1 MEGLGLV
8 PGRVTAFDA
17 AAGLPVPH
25 IGWNDLLQRCAA
37 RPGAAPAGALA
48 CGRRP
53 GAPAPG
59 MAPQAL
65 SETEQAPLCGDAA
78 CRRQIRNTHRSARCP
93 ARAARKASRLLEPV
107 GDRRVYFVHT
117 FRALPEPATRTGCSP
132 RPSTA
137 ASLCPRSSAARCCPA
152 AACPVQ
158 AAVGRRAAGACH
170 DAAKRQG

>member
-37 RPGAAPAGALA
+37 RPGAPPAGALA

-117 FRALPEPATRTGCSP
+117 FRALPEPANADWVLATTEYGGEFV
-132 RPSTA
+132 
-137 ASLCPRSSAARCCPA
+137 SAVKRGEVLPGRGLPCAG
-152 AACPVQ
+152 
-158 AAVGRRAAGACH
+158 GRRVEGCWSVP
-170 DAAKRQG
+170 